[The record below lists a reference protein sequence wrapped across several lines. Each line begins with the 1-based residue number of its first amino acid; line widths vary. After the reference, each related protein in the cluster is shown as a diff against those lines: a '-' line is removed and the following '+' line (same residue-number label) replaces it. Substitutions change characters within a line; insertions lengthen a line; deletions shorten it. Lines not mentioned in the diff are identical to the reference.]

1 MTITLRDIANKFDAH
16 LIDVKDFEST
26 IAEAMY
32 IPFIN
37 KKAMALPADVERKA
51 RVITYQVFKR
61 RYEKSKVVDGSK
73 RDAYHMGWNNE

>member
-1 MTITLRDIANKFDAH
+1 MNKKY
-16 LIDVKDFEST
+16 KDFEST

-37 KKAMALPADVERKA
+37 KKAMALLADVERKA

-61 RYEKSKVVDGSK
+61 RYGRKNGNGSYQERK
-73 RDAYHMGWNNE
+73 N